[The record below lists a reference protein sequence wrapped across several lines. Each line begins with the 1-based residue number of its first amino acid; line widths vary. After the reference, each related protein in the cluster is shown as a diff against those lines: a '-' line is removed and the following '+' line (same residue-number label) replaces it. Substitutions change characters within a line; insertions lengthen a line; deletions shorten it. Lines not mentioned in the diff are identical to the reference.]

1 MHRHRPPVPQRR
13 VCSATASTWQRGGAE
28 GSAPAPGRPCPL
40 PRRPPPGPPRRGDAQ
55 GAALSPSV
63 PGCIAPAWSQGLK
76 KKTPQYF
83 IVRVEGV
90 WSESGCWDPG
100 LEMGGWGLLK
110 EEKKRKKEKREGG
123 WGGVVYSGVKVAA
136 KKTLSGR

>member
-1 MHRHRPPVPQRR
+1 M
-13 VCSATASTWQRGGAE
+13 
-28 GSAPAPGRPCPL
+28 
-40 PRRPPPGPPRRGDAQ
+40 
-55 GAALSPSV
+55 
-63 PGCIAPAWSQGLK
+63 
-76 KKTPQYF
+76 
-83 IVRVEGV
+83 RVEGV